1 MKRIGFIALSGVR
14 AHNAELTKLGLTLP
28 GFVDRNRIIAS
39 LPSLGLLTLA
49 GLTPNK
55 FGVEYHEIADLK
67 KVAAGVSPAG
77 EPCVPPGGKGS
88 PGDQA
93 AKIPAAIQNSNAVP
107 VGRMPPSTAGRMP
120 AATTL
125 DLPDDFDL
133 VAISTFTAQLNEAY
147 AVADFYRARKIPV
160 VMGGITVSSLP
171 DEAREHCTSV
181 VIGEGEPLWPEVLKD
196 FERGALKPV
205 YTPSKEFDLAD
216 APMPRFD
223 LLDPDKYNRL
233 TVQTSRGCPHRCE
246 FCASSILLTPR
257 YKVKPVDKVIAEIR
271 EIKKIWPRPF
281 IEFADDNSFVHHEHY
296 KKLLR
301 ALAREKLRWFTEAD
315 ISVAK
320 DDELLGLMRDSGCQ
334 QVLIGLES
342 PCRTS
347 LYGMELKSNWKLR
360 QQDFYKE
367 AIAKIQSYGIT
378 VNGCFILGLDGDTR
392 DVFDDVL
399 NFVRDSKL
407 YEVQVTF
414 MTAFPGTPLYARL
427 KREGRILRDRAWEL
441 CTLFDI
447 NFQPK
452 NMSVAELQGGFL
464 QLARQLYSAQETQTR
479 RANFKRMLKS
489 SANFGRSTKREG
501 LTLAV

>member
-1 MKRIGFIALSGVR
+1 MRTTKRIGFIALSGVR
-14 AHNAELTKLGLTLP
+14 AHNAELTRLGLTLP
-28 GFVDRNRIIAS
+28 GFVDRNKIIAS

-49 GLTPNK
+49 GLTPK
-55 FGVEYHEIADLK
+55 KYAVEYHEIADLK
-67 KVAAGVSPAG
+67 KLPGLPA
-77 EPCVPPGGKGS
+77 
-88 PGDQA
+88 
-93 AKIPAAIQNSNAVP
+93 
-107 VGRMPPSTAGRMP
+107 
-120 AATTL
+120 
-125 DLPDDFDL
+125 DFDL

-160 VMGGITVSSLP
+160 VMGGITISSLP
-171 DEAREHCTSV
+171 EEAKEHCTSV
-181 VIGEGEPLWPEVLKD
+181 VVGEGEPLWPEVLAD
-196 FERGALKPV
+196 FERGELKLF
-205 YTPSKEFDLAD
+205 YASSREFDLAN

-223 LLDPDKYNRL
+223 LLDPEKYNRL

-257 YKVKPVDKVIAEIR
+257 YQVKPVEKVIAEIR

-281 IEFADDNSFVHHEHY
+281 IEFADDNSFVHRGHY

-301 ALAREKLRWFTEAD
+301 ELAKEKLRWFTEAD
-315 ISVAK
+315 VRVAD
-320 DDELLGLMRDSGCQ
+320 DDELLGLLRDAGCQ

-347 LYGMELKSNWKLR
+347 LYGVEMKSNWKLR
-360 QQDFYKE
+360 QQDFYTE
-367 AIAKIQSYGIT
+367 AIAKIQSFGIT

-399 NFVRDSKL
+399 NFVRESKL

-427 KREGRILRDRAWEL
+427 KREGRVIRDRAWEL

-447 NFQPK
+447 NFRPK
-452 NMSVAELQGGFL
+452 NMSVEQLQNGFL
-464 QLARQLYSAQETQTR
+464 KLVKQLYSAGETHER
-479 RANFKRMLKS
+479 RSKFKRMLKAS
-489 SANFGRSTKREG
+489 PNFGRHAVRREQM
-501 LTLAV
+501 LAA

>member
-1 MKRIGFIALSGVR
+1 MNTKKRIGFIAMSGVR

-28 GFVDRNRIIAS
+28 GFVDRNKIIAS

-49 GLTPNK
+49 GLTPKK
-55 FGVEYHEIADLK
+55 FDVEYHEIADLK
-67 KVAAGVSPAG
+67 KLP
-77 EPCVPPGGKGS
+77 EL
-88 PGDQA
+88 
-93 AKIPAAIQNSNAVP
+93 P
-107 VGRMPPSTAGRMP
+107 V
-120 AATTL
+120 
-125 DLPDDFDL
+125 DFDL
-133 VAISTFTAQLNEAY
+133 VALSTFTAQLDEAY
-147 AVADFYRARKIPV
+147 EVADFYLAKKIPV
-160 VMGGITVSSLP
+160 VMGGITVTSLP
-171 DEAREHCTSV
+171 EEVKKHCTSV
-181 VIGEGEPLWPEVLKD
+181 VVGEGEPPWPAVLRD
-196 FERGALKPV
+196 FERGALKPF

-257 YKVKPVDKVIAEIR
+257 YKVKPVEKVIAEIR

-281 IEFADDNSFVHHEHY
+281 IEFADDNSFVHREHY

-301 ALAREKLRWFTEAD
+301 ELAKEKLRWFTEAD
-315 ISVAK
+315 LSVAG

-342 PCRTS
+342 PRRAS
-347 LYGMELKSNWKLR
+347 LDGVELKSNWKLR
-360 QQDFYKE
+360 QQDSYQ
-367 AIAKIQSYGIT
+367 AVIAKIQSYGIT

-399 NFVRDSKL
+399 DFVRDSAL

-452 NMSVAELQGGFL
+452 NMTVAELQNGFL
-464 QLARQLYSAQETQTR
+464 GLAKQLYSAGETRER
-479 RANFKRMLKS
+479 RANFKRRLKTS
-489 SANFGRSTKREG
+489 PNFGHRAARQEQ
-501 LTLAV
+501 LLAA